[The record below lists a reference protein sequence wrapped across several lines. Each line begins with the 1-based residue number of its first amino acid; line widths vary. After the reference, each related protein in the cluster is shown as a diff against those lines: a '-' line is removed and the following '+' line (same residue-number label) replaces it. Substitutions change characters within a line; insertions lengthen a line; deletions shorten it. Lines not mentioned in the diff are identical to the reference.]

1 MLRYGTWL
9 TQAQDQ
15 SHWPHWLLE
24 HCNHVSRWFSVCLRW
39 QGCQSY
45 VVGPS
50 TLCASLPTVTGC
62 APLPAHPLRSGI
74 LKARTWLKSSN
85 QRSLETL
92 PRLDHPN
99 VCLWLGQ
106 LMAKLFLLVTLTT
119 KSVSGR
125 FPSPLPAKQIR
136 TIIGHCAMRYF
147 DDMLK
152 VISSLLCW

>member
-1 MLRYGTWL
+1 MVLCVPPVARMPKLCCGTSMMANTCTPWTTPTQSTHFASRL
-9 TQAQDQ
+9 TAI
-15 SHWPHWLLE
+15 
-24 HCNHVSRWFSVCLRW
+24 
-39 QGCQSY
+39 
-45 VVGPS
+45 
-50 TLCASLPTVTGC
+50 GC
-62 APLPAHPLRSGI
+62 APPPAHLSRFGI
-74 LKARTWLKSSN
+74 WKAKTWLKSSN

-106 LMAKLFLLVTLTT
+106 LMAKLFSLVTLTT

-152 VISSLLCW
+152 VISSFLCW

>member
-1 MLRYGTWL
+1 MVLYVPLVARMPKLCCGTSMMANTCTPW
-9 TQAQDQ
+9 TT
-15 SHWPHWLLE
+15 PT
-24 HCNHVSRWFSVCLRW
+24 
-39 QGCQSY
+39 
-45 VVGPS
+45 PS

-62 APLPAHPLRSGI
+62 APPPAHPLRSGI

-147 DDMLK
+147 DDMIK
-152 VISSLLCW
+152 VISSFLCW